1 MCTVSMLY
9 KGSMFLSVLLCLEPV
24 KAENNFN
31 IKDKVPSEIISEF
44 LQSEHIITGIVKDEN
59 GLGIPGVNIMAK
71 GTTTGTITDINGHY
85 SLQIPKNSILIFTYI
100 GYRSQEV
107 KVTTQKVVDITLKED
122 TEAIDEVVVI
132 GYGSTRKQDL
142 STAVATVKVDQA
154 LKSRPSNMASLL
166 QGQMPGVTVTSNG
179 GDPLSETTLS
189 IRGRGSR
196 GTDSDPSSGDA
207 VLYVVDGVPGA
218 PFNMEDV
225 ESITVLKDAASAAIY
240 GASVGSG
247 GVVVVTTKQAATGKI
262 KINFNISKSYKK
274 AWKLPST
281 LTSEQ
286 YNQIWKDATSLYG
299 GQLPVVANP
308 EKFPYGNITR
318 TNWMDEIFRT

>member
-1 MCTVSMLY
+1 
-9 KGSMFLSVLLCLEPV
+9 
-24 KAENNFN
+24 
-31 IKDKVPSEIISEF
+31 
-44 LQSEHIITGIVKDEN
+44 
-59 GLGIPGVNIMAK
+59 
-71 GTTTGTITDINGHY
+71 
-85 SLQIPKNSILIFTYI
+85 
-100 GYRSQEV
+100 
-107 KVTTQKVVDITLKED
+107 
-122 TEAIDEVVVI
+122 
-132 GYGSTRKQDL
+132 
-142 STAVATVKVDQA
+142 
-154 LKSRPSNMASLL
+154 
-166 QGQMPGVTVTSNG
+166 
-179 GDPLSETTLS
+179 
-189 IRGRGSR
+189 
-196 GTDSDPSSGDA
+196 
-207 VLYVVDGVPGA
+207 
-218 PFNMEDV
+218 MEDV

-318 TNWMDEIFRT
+318 TN